1 MTEEVKKQL
10 ESVAA
15 EMKGLLEKQSGEI
28 KANGETATATAKA
41 IEALDKKH
49 ADIEQQIAEMQAKA
63 NKHSFGAGQ
72 EEVKS
77 IGQLAT
83 EGETFA
89 RIQKHEK
96 VFLDGGSFH
105 RKALS
110 SSYNNAV
117 GQNMRVPGIFTS
129 PADRPVHI
137 RDLMRVVPTESSAI
151 EFVADYAGFTNSA
164 ASQWNSDISKADG
177 GTKAES
183 ELTTELKTN
192 SVVTIAH
199 YLNASRQVLED
210 QAMLRGYI
218 DGRLTYGV
226 KLVEDTQILNGAGTN
241 GTLTGIM
248 NTTGIGNVGDRAT
261 SSVTYIDHIRSAIT
275 TARLAHF
282 PVDGI
287 LLHPTDFA
295 TIETSKGTDGHYVLM
310 NVVQNGVASLWR
322 VPVVESDAM
331 TQGTFL
337 VGNFAMGATLYE
349 RNQAGVRVSESHDT
363 NFIKNIVT
371 ILGEERVALTVELPG
386 AFCKGSF
393 DVAST

>member
-1 MTEEVKKQL
+1 
-10 ESVAA
+10 
-15 EMKGLLEKQSGEI
+15 
-28 KANGETATATAKA
+28 
-41 IEALDKKH
+41 
-49 ADIEQQIAEMQAKA
+49 
-63 NKHSFGAGQ
+63 
-72 EEVKS
+72 
-77 IGQLAT
+77 
-83 EGETFA
+83 
-89 RIQKHEK
+89 
-96 VFLDGGSFH
+96 
-105 RKALS
+105 
-110 SSYNNAV
+110 
-117 GQNMRVPGIFTS
+117 MRVPGIFTS
-129 PADRPVHI
+129 PADRPLHI

-151 EFVADYAGFTNSA
+151 EFVVDYGGFTNGA
-164 ASQWNSDISKADG
+164 ASQWNSGLNKPDG

-183 ELTTELKTN
+183 TLTTELKTV

-226 KLVEDTQILNGAGTN
+226 KLTEDTQILNGGGTN

-248 NTTGIGNVGDRAT
+248 NTTGIGNIGDRA
-261 SSVTYIDHIRSAIT
+261 SSTVSYIDHIRDAILN
-275 TARLAHF
+275 ARLSNF

-287 LLHPTDFA
+287 LLNPTDFA
-295 TIETSKGTDGHYVLM
+295 VIEKTKGTDGHYVLV
-310 NVVQNGVASLWR
+310 NVVQDGAAKLWR
-322 VPVVESDAM
+322 VPVIETDAM

-349 RNQAGVRVSESHDT
+349 RQIAGVRVSESHDT
-363 NFIKNIVT
+363 NFVKNIVT